1 MKNEWFALA
10 LVLISSGISAASQL
24 LLKLSAVAK
33 HKNLLLEYLN
43 WQVLTSYGLLFATTL
58 INMVAM
64 RYLPFKV
71 VTILGTSSYVF
82 VALLSRLVFH
92 ERMGRKKAAGMLLIL
107 CGMVVFNL

>member
-1 MKNEWFALA
+1 MNNEFVAFV

-24 LLKLSAVAK
+24 LLKLSALAK
-33 HKNLLLEYLN
+33 HKNLLFEYLN
-43 WQVLTSYGLLFATTL
+43 WHVVTSYGLLFATTV
-58 INMVAM
+58 INMIAM

-92 ERMGRKKAAGMLLIL
+92 ERMGRKKMAGMLLIL
-107 CGMVVFNL
+107 CGMVVFNI